1 MSKAVQAF
9 LSGIFFTFILD
20 FFLFLGI
27 FENYIKVNGI
37 DLYYNILF
45 SDNQSFVLF
54 FLLSIIL
61 GYITL
66 YKSTKLSLIVLLTL
80 SVLALSTLITPIG
93 NSVGSMMFT
102 HKNVHI
108 QMQKFSYQGDILYE
122 GRSDISF
129 YDYKFK
135 KILQLQKNKIIG
147 EE

>member
-1 MSKAVQAF
+1 MSKAVQAL

-54 FLLSIIL
+54 FILSIIL

-80 SVLALSTLITPIG
+80 SVLSLSTLIAPIG
-93 NSVGSMMFT
+93 NSVGSLMFT
-102 HKNVHI
+102 HKNVRI

-122 GRSDISF
+122 GRKEISF

-135 KILQLQKNKIIG
+135 KILQLQKNKILG
-147 EE
+147 NK

>member
-1 MSKAVQAF
+1 MSKAVQAL

-93 NSVGSMMFT
+93 NSVGSLMFT
-102 HKNVHI
+102 HKNVRI
-108 QMQKFSYQGDILYE
+108 QMQQFSYQGDILYE
-122 GRSDISF
+122 GRKEISF

-135 KILQLQKNKIIG
+135 KILQLQKNKILG
-147 EE
+147 DK